1 IIGPITLDR
10 PVRSSNAAHRRLSTP
25 IPVLPSARATR
36 VSHDPSV
43 SKRYGRRQQLNTPM
57 ANACPV
63 QLQRSRRRT
72 GGDGAVGVV
81 DSAMARTEEELC
93 ARLPCHRTTQ
103 MLAVFR
109 KGRKARG

>member
-1 IIGPITLDR
+1 MMGPITLDR

-25 IPVLPSARATR
+25 IPVLPSARAKR
-36 VSHDPSV
+36 VSYDPSV
-43 SKRYGRRQQLNTPM
+43 SKRYRRRQQLNMPI
-57 ANACPV
+57 ANARPV
-63 QLQRSRRRT
+63 LLQRSRRRT

-81 DSAMARTEEELC
+81 DSAVARAEEELC

-103 MLAVFR
+103 MLTVFR